1 LYDYGNSGYELYRH
15 YNSKGHLL
23 YVGISNSTAL
33 RTNAHSNTSAWW
45 PEVTRIEI
53 ERFRSRNIALEAER
67 HAIIEEHPIHNRM
80 HARKEPRPIVVKN
93 PADVTPSNDAK
104 AERIAY
110 TIPEAAEALGVSRA
124 HVYNLIRE
132 GRLRSVK
139 FGRSRRIPAT
149 ALAEMIA

>member
-1 LYDYGNSGYELYRH
+1 
-15 YNSKGHLL
+15 
-23 YVGISNSTAL
+23 
-33 RTNAHSNTSAWW
+33 
-45 PEVTRIEI
+45 
-53 ERFRSRNIALEAER
+53 
-67 HAIIEEHPIHNRM
+67 M
-80 HARKEPRPIVVKN
+80 
-93 PADVTPSNDAK
+93 TPSNDAK